1 MNFLDLLESTASKVD
16 SSLLTEAKENI
27 VFINKT
33 SNLLFD
39 LADVDRLAIEV
50 NGTPGYKTI
59 KDIVNDK
66 ENTFV
71 VFNDSSVNFNRQ
83 IQVYKLNKQTR
94 TFERVMY
101 LKIDSFID
109 RVRQGEMFEK
119 ADKDLKKYFKEGY
132 KALKGILEDPDKYF
146 TESIIKKLNA
156 NIVKKPNGD
165 LDEVRFSTS
174 FAEYYLF
181 PGDKYKFGTIDVKEP
196 LHGIAGLYTFLNNNM
211 EDVKEIIE
219 VSKKA
224 KDVDFKGLLVS
235 YDHNQIL
242 SQVLSKYAKDIDT
255 NYVLGRI
262 DNNSISNSLVEKF
275 SSLGIE
281 ANIGAPSLV
290 KKGSNL
296 IYSLSF
302 KLK

>member
-1 MNFLDLLESTASKVD
+1 MKFLDLLESTASKVD

-39 LADVDRLAIEV
+39 LADDRLGIEV
-50 NGTPGYKTI
+50 NGTPGYKTV
-59 KDIVNDK
+59 KDIINDK
-66 ENTFV
+66 ENIFV
-71 VFNDSSVNFNRQ
+71 VFNDSSVNYNRQ

-94 TFERVMY
+94 DFERVMY
-101 LKIDSFID
+101 LKINAFID
-109 RVRQGEMFEK
+109 IVRIGEMFEK

-146 TESIIKKLNA
+146 TEPIIKKLNA
-156 NIVKKPNGD
+156 NIVKKPDGS
-165 LDEVRFSTS
+165 LDDIRFRTS

-181 PGDKYKFGTIDVKEP
+181 PGDRYKFGTISVKEP
-196 LHGIAGLYTFLNNNM
+196 LHGIEGLYTFLNSNF
-211 EDVKEIIE
+211 EDVSEQIE
-219 VSKKA
+219 EAKKA

-255 NYVLGRI
+255 NFVLGRI
-262 DNNSISNSLVEKF
+262 DNNGISNSLIEKF

-281 ANIGAPSLV
+281 VSTGVPSLA
-290 KKGSNL
+290 KKGGNL